1 MRKTIPQ
8 LDPDQPQFPPIH
20 EALDY
25 PDGLLAMGGNLEP
38 ETLVDA
44 YQNGIFPW
52 FNEGEPILWWSPNPR
67 MVLYP
72 DQLHISRSMNR
83 FLKKHPYRVSFDEA
97 FNEVMTACSSPRAN
111 QEGTWIIDEMKE
123 AYSELHQQGFAHS
136 VEVWSENK
144 LMGGLYGVA
153 IDKIFFG
160 ESMFS
165 FATNTSKLAM
175 ISLCKELLRRNFRL
189 VDCQIHSPHLESLGA
204 KMISR
209 DAFLKALKDGCRTPP
224 TSAHW
229 KLTGQWTAGPD
240 ERT

>member
-1 MRKTIPQ
+1 MRKTIPL
-8 LDPDQPQFPPIH
+8 LDPEQPLFPPIH

-25 PDGLLAMGGNLEP
+25 PDGLLAMGGNLESN
-38 ETLVDA
+38 TLANA
-44 YQNGIFPW
+44 YQKGIFPW
-52 FNEGEPILWWSPNPR
+52 FNDGEPILWWSPNPR

-72 DQLHISRSMNR
+72 DELHISRSMKR

-97 FNEVMTACSSPRAN
+97 FDDVMTACSLPRNN
-111 QEGTWIIDEMKE
+111 QDGTWIIREMKD
-123 AYSELHQQGFAHS
+123 AYSELFHQGLAHS
-136 VEVWSENK
+136 VEVWSDDK
-144 LMGGLYGVA
+144 LIGGLYGVA

-175 ISLCKELLRRNFRL
+175 THLCRELQSRNFQL

-204 KMISR
+204 RMISR
-209 DAFLKALKDGCRTPP
+209 EAFLEALKDGCRTPS

-229 KLTGQWTAGPD
+229 KLTGQWTAGPN